1 MKEIIMTAAQIAEA
15 VNGKVKGNGEQTVK
29 SVNSLKLAANDEV
42 SFLSNV
48 KYVNQ
53 LTASKAGIVLI
64 SDQWD
69 YEPAENQTFILAQE
83 FCEFVF
89 QLDVKVECTV
99 QEAGTGATGAIFAGG
114 FDGCFHDS
122 RFVSEAHI

>member
-42 SFLSNV
+42 SFLSTV

-64 SDQWD
+64 SDSGIMNLRKTRHSSSAIIRIK
-69 YEPAENQTFILAQE
+69 PSPVSAGSLLRILS
-83 FCEFVF
+83 
-89 QLDVKVECTV
+89 
-99 QEAGTGATGAIFAGG
+99 TGAAG
-114 FDGCFHDS
+114 S
-122 RFVSEAHI
+122 ILLP